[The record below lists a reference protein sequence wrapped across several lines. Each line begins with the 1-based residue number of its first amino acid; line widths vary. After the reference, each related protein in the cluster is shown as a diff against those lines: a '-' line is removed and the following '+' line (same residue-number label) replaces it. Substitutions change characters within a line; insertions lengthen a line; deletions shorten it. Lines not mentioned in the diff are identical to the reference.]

1 MTEIVII
8 AVAVAVAVVVVVV
21 VGIKV
26 WHLDV
31 GTTLRSGESVQ
42 ANGFSTS
49 MARLT
54 TTMFLGFLDPQF
66 ADAVLA
72 VSNTAFNSPFPT

>member
-8 AVAVAVAVVVVVV
+8 AVAVAVVVVVVV